1 MRLFRVIVPVS
12 DIDEAARFYET
23 LIGTPGQ
30 RVSSGR
36 HYIDCEGTILA
47 LFSPREDTDPW
58 DARPNPEPVYFAVD
72 DLAAVERRAT
82 ALAARVDSPIQVQP
96 WGERSFYLRDP
107 YDNRLCMVDAG
118 TLFTGLPDPG
128 EERGAPG

>member
-12 DIDEAARFYET
+12 DIDAAARFYEQ
-23 LIGTPGQ
+23 LLGLAGK

-36 HYIDCEGTILA
+36 HYLDCEGVILA

-58 DARPNPEPVYFAVD
+58 DAQPNPEPVYFAVD
-72 DLAAVERRAT
+72 DLEAVEQRAT
-82 ALAARVDSPIQVQP
+82 ALGAYIDDPIAVQP

-107 YDNRLCMVDAG
+107 YGNRLCMVDRP
-118 TLFTGLPDPG
+118 TVFTG
-128 EERGAPG
+128 

>member
-1 MRLFRVIVPVS
+1 MRLFRVIVPVAE
-12 DIDEAARFYET
+12 IDAAARFYEH
-23 LIGTPGQ
+23 LLGLPGK

-58 DARPNPEPVYFAVD
+58 DAKPNPEPIYFAVD
-72 DLAAVERRAT
+72 DLEAVQQRALGLD
-82 ALAARVDSPIQVQP
+82 AHIDDPIAVQP

-107 YDNRLCMVDAG
+107 YGNRLCMVDRR
-118 TLFTGLPDPG
+118 TLFTG
-128 EERGAPG
+128 

>member
-12 DIDEAARFYET
+12 KINAAAQFYEG
-23 LIGTPGQ
+23 LLGLSGK

-58 DARPNPEPVYFAVD
+58 DPRPNPEPVYFAVD
-72 DLAAVERRAT
+72 DLEAVRRRAS
-82 ALAARVDSPIQVQP
+82 ALMGAEIDDGIAVRP

-107 YDNRLCMVDAG
+107 DGNRLCMVDRR
-118 TLFTGLPDPG
+118 TLFTG
-128 EERGAPG
+128 

>member
-1 MRLFRVIVPVS
+1 MRLFRVIVPVP
-12 DIDEAARFYET
+12 DIDAAARFYEE
-23 LIGTPGQ
+23 LLGLPGK

-58 DARPNPEPVYFAVD
+58 DAQPNPEPIYFAVD
-72 DLAAVERRAT
+72 DLEAVQQRAMGTDARIDDPT
-82 ALAARVDSPIQVQP
+82 AVRP

-107 YDNRLCMVDAG
+107 YGNRLCMVDQS
-118 TLFTGLPDPG
+118 TLFTG
-128 EERGAPG
+128 

>member
-12 DIDEAARFYET
+12 DIDAAARFYET
-23 LIGTPGQ
+23 LLGLPGK

-36 HYIDCEGTILA
+36 HYLDCEGTILA

-58 DARPNPEPVYFAVD
+58 DARPNPEPVYFAVE
-72 DLAAVERRAT
+72 DLEAVHERAVELEAQI
-82 ALAARVDSPIQVQP
+82 DDPIEVQP

-107 YDNRLCMVDAG
+107 YGNRLCMVDQR
-118 TLFTGLPDPG
+118 TLFTG
-128 EERGAPG
+128 

>member
-12 DIDEAARFYET
+12 DIDAAARFYEE
-23 LIGTPGQ
+23 LLGQSGT

-58 DARPNPEPVYFAVD
+58 DARPNPEPIYFAVD
-72 DLAAVERRAT
+72 DLEAVQQRAMEMD
-82 ALAARVDSPIQVQP
+82 ARIDDPIEVQP

-107 YDNRLCMVDAG
+107 YGNRLCMVARD
-118 TLFTGLPDPG
+118 TLFTG
-128 EERGAPG
+128 

>member
-12 DIDEAARFYET
+12 DIDAAARFYED
-23 LIGTPGQ
+23 LLGLAGK

-36 HYIDCEGTILA
+36 HYLDCEGTILA

-58 DARPNPEPVYFAVD
+58 DASPNPEPIYFAVD
-72 DLAAVERRAT
+72 DLDVVHRRAIEMD
-82 ALAARVDSPIQVQP
+82 ALIDDPIATQP

-107 YDNRLCMVDAG
+107 YGNRLCMVDQD
-118 TLFTGLPDPG
+118 TLFTG
-128 EERGAPG
+128 

>member
-12 DIDEAARFYET
+12 DIDGAAQFYEK
-23 LIGTPGQ
+23 LLGLNGK

-36 HYIDCEGTILA
+36 HYFDCEGTILA

-58 DARPNPEPVYFAVD
+58 DAQPNPEPVYFAVD
-72 DLAAVERRAT
+72 DLEAVAQRAIE
-82 ALAARVDSPIQVQP
+82 LGARIDNPIEVQP

-107 YDNRLCMVDAG
+107 YGNRLCMVDRN
-118 TLFTGLPDPG
+118 TVFTG
-128 EERGAPG
+128 

>member
-12 DIDEAARFYET
+12 DINAAARFYEK
-23 LIGTPGQ
+23 LLALPGN

-47 LFSPREDTDPW
+47 LFSPRDDTDPW
-58 DARPNPEPVYFAVD
+58 DAQPNPEPVYFAVD
-72 DLAAVERRAT
+72 DLEAVHQRAVEMGAQI
-82 ALAARVDSPIQVQP
+82 DDPIEVHP

-107 YDNRLCMVDAG
+107 YGNRLCMVDDR
-118 TLFTGLPDPG
+118 TLFTG
-128 EERGAPG
+128 

>member
-12 DIDEAARFYET
+12 DIDEAARFYEALT
-23 LIGTPGQ
+23 GRPGE

-58 DARPNPEPVYFAVD
+58 DARPNPEPVYFAVA
-72 DLAAVERRAT
+72 DLEAVESRAV
-82 ALAARVDSPIQVQP
+82 AAGAEIDSPIEVQP

-107 YDNRLCMVDAG
+107 YGNRLCMVDDQ
-118 TLFTGLPDPG
+118 TLFTGLAD
-128 EERGAPG
+128 EKT